1 MKIVYSLTRMSPGMF
16 QGTNFEADGC
26 GEPEDDHTLHGVA
39 HTQASLLL
47 AFWAVKEETRL
58 VACSDTHTVVWF
70 LLQWKMLLWTNK
82 QEYQRRLE
90 TARKSVL

>member
-1 MKIVYSLTRMSPGMF
+1 MF